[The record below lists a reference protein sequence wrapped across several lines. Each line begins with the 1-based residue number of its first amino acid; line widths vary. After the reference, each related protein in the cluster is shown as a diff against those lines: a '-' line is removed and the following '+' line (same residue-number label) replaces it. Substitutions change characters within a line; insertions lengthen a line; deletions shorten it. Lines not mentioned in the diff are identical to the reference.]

1 MEYFSFLGFDA
12 KHFGIFKLFDFVKH
26 LKLVDAL
33 NELRE
38 EICGFGILGLLP
50 VAHNVALLLPDLDC
64 FLQFHLTLL
73 SMEFYCMKSLK
84 DSYWESYLNDQHI
97 NNTYIGN
104 VAMLGELFAQLAAHL
119 LHAQGYV
126 VVHNYLGDPKDLLA
140 GNLMT

>member
-1 MEYFSFLGFDA
+1 MGFDA
-12 KHFGIFKLFDFVKH
+12 KHFGIFRLFEFVKH

-50 VAHNVALLLPDLDC
+50 VAHNVALLFPDLDC

-73 SMEFYCMKSLK
+73 SVHSYCMKSFK
-84 DSYWESYLNDQHI
+84 DSYWESYLDDQHI

-104 VAMLGELFAQLAAHL
+104 IAMLVELFAQLATHL
-119 LHAQGYV
+119 LNAHGYV
-126 VVHNYLGDPKDLLA
+126 VVLNYLWNTKDLFIFGAGA